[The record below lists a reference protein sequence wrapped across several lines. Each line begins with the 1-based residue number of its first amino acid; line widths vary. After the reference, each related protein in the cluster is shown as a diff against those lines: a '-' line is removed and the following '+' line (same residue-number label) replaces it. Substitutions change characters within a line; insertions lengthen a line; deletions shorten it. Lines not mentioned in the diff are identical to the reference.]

1 MDYSVSSM
9 QLPAHELMQVFQ
21 IWELWERIPAAY
33 SPDFFVSSNTIK
45 CWLESIPP
53 STSLVLTMLF
63 APDGKIAGVAL
74 FGRFRTKVAKF
85 IPVTTL
91 TLSRSGS
98 GDLDQWWPEYVQPR
112 CYPEHH
118 EKIGWW
124 FYQVAK
130 QQGTVQWETEVVPA
144 SWLSAWKMNSPTS
157 VTHIF
162 ENEEGG
168 GLVPLQSPMVFR
180 RSIERQCRQT
190 ERFAEASMGGALSLS
205 EVTPSE
211 RLGAIES
218 YLHWHIEK
226 WRGTDTP
233 SGFENPVFKGIVAR
247 LSSSPDSGLRV
258 FLLQTQGV
266 VIGMQ
271 IVLCA
276 GCWAGFYLA
285 SLKPAPSNHWRP
297 GIWMHTEIAR
307 ALSAEGLSV
316 YDLMAGNADYKK
328 MLSTDLPSF
337 GRGVWFDT
345 SGWWGKL
352 VFQLRRKGRAARAA
366 SSFLL

>member
-9 QLPAHELMQVFQ
+9 QLPANELMQVFQ

-33 SPDFFVSSNTIK
+33 APDFFVSSTTMK

-53 STSLVLTMLF
+53 STSLILTMLF

-74 FGRFRTKVAKF
+74 FGRFRAKVAKF

-91 TLSRSGS
+91 ALSRSGRS
-98 GDLDQWWPEYVQPR
+98 DLDQWWPEYVQPR
-112 CYPEHH
+112 CFPEHH

-130 QQGTVQWETEVVPA
+130 QQGAVQWETEVVPL
-144 SWLSAWKMNSPTS
+144 SWLSIWQKNAPACVS
-157 VTHIF
+157 HLF
-162 ENEEGG
+162 ENEESGG
-168 GLVPLQSPMVFR
+168 IVPLRSPIMFR

-190 ERFAEASMGGALSLS
+190 ERFAEASLGGALLLR
-205 EVTPSE
+205 EVLPSE
-211 RLGAIES
+211 RLRAIEAH
-218 YLHWHIEK
+218 LHWHIEK
-226 WRGTDTP
+226 WAGTSTP
-233 SGFENPVFKGIVAR
+233 SGFENTVFKEVISR
-247 LSSSPDSGLRV
+247 LSSSVESGLRV
-258 FLLQTQGV
+258 FLLQAHDA

-271 IVLCA
+271 IVLCS
-276 GCWAGFYLA
+276 GTWAGFYLA
-285 SLKPAPSNHWRP
+285 SLKPIASNHWRP

-307 ALSAEGLSV
+307 ALSAEGLLV

-345 SGWWGKL
+345 TGWWGKL
-352 VFQLRRKGRAARAA
+352 VFHLRSKGRSARR
-366 SSFLL
+366 